1 MSFNRANYDICST
14 KQSLVESQK
23 PGMYRIDPP
32 TRNMAECYPTNPTIR
47 LQKTGNSLNTKNG
60 LVDVQSEL
68 WGITRK
74 SSKCADKKVQPCGT
88 NEVMWG
94 QACVSES
101 LSHQKDCDMNTTH
114 CRLNN
119 PPCTLR
125 GTGWNRWEWLCRN
138 PQDQVFRPYEW
149 NTNTKLVAKDNYR
162 PCVPRPF
169 DQTVGLP
176 RTNPNLT
183 MDLHPTCGNNTATP
197 AQGWSFCPALN
208 N

>member
-1 MSFNRANYDICST
+1 MSFNRLNYDTCSY
-14 KQSLVESQK
+14 KQVLEESIG
-23 PGMYRIDPP
+23 PGEYRLATPHVSCDPCFNKDP
-32 TRNMAECYPTNPTIR
+32 RFR
-47 LQKTGNSLNTKNG
+47 LQQNGVSLNTKMNMI
-60 LVDVQSEL
+60 DTDSEL
-68 WGITRK
+68 LNITRDA
-74 SSKCADKKVQPCGT
+74 SSCSKKKFNPEFNKAGNIQNPSDMLHLTECKNLT
-88 NEVMWG
+88 TEDTR
-94 QACVSES
+94 
-101 LSHQKDCDMNTTH
+101 LS
-114 CRLNN
+114 N
-119 PPCTLR
+119 PPATLR
-125 GTGWNRWEWLCRN
+125 GTGWNRWEWLCQN

>member
-1 MSFNRANYDICST
+1 MKSSRLPVWKDVKGSRRVSQ
-14 KQSLVESQK
+14 QSAAGSITTITQGLVEL
-23 PGMYRIDPP
+23 I
-32 TRNMAECYPTNPTIR
+32 TN
-47 LQKTGNSLNTKNG
+47 
-60 LVDVQSEL
+60 VDDEYQ
-68 WGITRK
+68 RMNNPNK
-74 SSKCADKKVQPCGT
+74 KYAPKKVECSGSGNKHFCGYD
-88 NEVMWG
+88 G
-94 QACVSES
+94 KQASEDCHKEDEHTR
-101 LSHQKDCDMNTTH
+101 LS
-114 CRLNN
+114 N

-125 GTGWNRWEWLCRN
+125 GTGWNRWEWLCQN

-197 AQGWSFCPALN
+197 AQGWSFCPSLN